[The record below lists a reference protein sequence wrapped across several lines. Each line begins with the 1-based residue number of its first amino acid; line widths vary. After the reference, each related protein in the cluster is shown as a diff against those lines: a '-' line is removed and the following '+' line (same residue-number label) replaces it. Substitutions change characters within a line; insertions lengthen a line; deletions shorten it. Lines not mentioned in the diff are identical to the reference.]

1 MRSVRYYIQ
10 PSALGE
16 LVVAVT
22 PDGLCLIHWDD
33 PAAGIQC
40 LARGFSS
47 VQKVSPITAVRA
59 QIDEYLAGER
69 RSFELPLDLSLA
81 SSFVR
86 KVLVELVQVP
96 FGGWTTYGALAKAI
110 RSHPRAVG
118 GAVGRNPIPIVVPC
132 HRVLAAG
139 GSIGGFSGGL
149 ERKHFLLG
157 LEGHGTPTPELA
169 KVPAAL

>member
-10 PSALGE
+10 PSPLGE

-22 PDGLCLIHWDD
+22 SDGLCLIHWDD
-33 PAAGIQC
+33 HARAMET
-40 LARGFSS
+40 LARSFSG
-47 VQKVSPITAVRA
+47 VRQVAPIAAIRS
-59 QIDEYLAGER
+59 QIDGYLAGGR
-69 RSFELPLDLSLA
+69 RSFELPLDLSLT

-86 KVLVELVQVP
+86 KVLIELKKVP
-96 FGGWTTYGALAKAI
+96 FGQWTTYGALARAVH
-110 RSHPRAVG
+110 SHPRAVG
-118 GAVGRNPIPIVVPC
+118 GAVGRNPLPVVIPC

-157 LEGHGTPTPELA
+157 LEGRLTQPLENDG
-169 KVPAAL
+169 VRSAL